1 MSGRP
6 ISYAQRYE
14 DLYLMRCFGARSEG
28 FYIDIGSGH
37 PVYDNMSFAFY
48 LQGWR
53 SITVEPNP
61 WLARLS
67 RAVRPRDCHL
77 EALIG
82 AASGEATFYLVEE
95 LHGLSTMIESHAHAA
110 RTQFGKR
117 SQAMQAPI
125 TTLRELC
132 AQHAPAAFDFLK
144 VDVEGAERDVI
155 RNGDWQNHRPKVVIV
170 EALAPFTLAPAWEA
184 WEPILTENCYRYA
197 CFDSLNRY
205 YVAEEAS
212 ELAARLR
219 ECTVVIRRRAPV
231 PRRRPRACRHVP
243 SRSRTGDPAARRR
256 HDWPAAARARPAL
269 QTADRRHFRC
279 RARENCGPRRDIR
292 RCPAI
297 VRPGCPLY
305 GGRFAAPV
313 RPPPARRLCRD
324 RRERPVPHGLRADFG
339 ELCLVGGQHLE
350 ALACPAHAAL
360 AIRPDGMIAKS
371 CRLSAKIM
379 RPDKYLERNRTTG
392 NSPWVAPAEWA
403 GPREHVMRGALGG
416 PRVLLRRLREVM
428 ASRSARRNAWTR
440 SWC

>member
-53 SITVEPNP
+53 GITVEPNP

-95 LHGLSTMIESHAHAA
+95 LHGLSTMIESYANAA
-110 RTQFGKR
+110 RTRFGKR

-184 WEPILTENCYRYA
+184 WEPILTGHCYRYA

-212 ELAARLR
+212 ELAARL
-219 ECTVVIRRRAPV
+219 ENAPSSFGGALQF
-231 PRRRPRACRHVP
+231 RDA
-243 SRSRTGDPAARRR
+243 DPALADMSHPDHGLAMLLRGADMTGLPLLERGQLCKLLTAGIS
-256 HDWPAAARARPAL
+256 AAAL
-269 QTADRRHFRC
+269 EKTADPGEISAAVRRLF
-279 RARENCGPRRDIR
+279 GPDATLTAGDLQLPSAPRLRDVYA
-292 RCPAI
+292 AI
-297 VRPGCPLY
+297 VESDQFRTAC
-305 GGRFAAPV
+305 GR
-313 RPPPARRLCRD
+313 
-324 RRERPVPHGLRADFG
+324 
-339 ELCLVGGQHLE
+339 
-350 ALACPAHAAL
+350 
-360 AIRPDGMIAKS
+360 I
-371 CRLSAKIM
+371 SAS
-379 RPDKYLERNRTTG
+379 Y
-392 NSPWVAPAEWA
+392 
-403 GPREHVMRGALGG
+403 
-416 PRVLLRRLREVM
+416 
-428 ASRSARRNAWTR
+428 AW
-440 SWC
+440 